1 MISASKDT
9 TLNVIDFEGQVL
21 SSVKHNDGFACMEV
35 LGSAPWD
42 SKVKIIVAAD
52 LK

>member
-9 TLNVIDFEGQVL
+9 TINVLDSEGEVL

-35 LGSAPWD
+35 LGTAPWN
-42 SKVKIIVAAD
+42 SAISIIVAAD